1 MNHEYRDKIRGSIIG
16 GAAGDALGYPVEF
29 LEHDRIT
36 DIYGESGIT
45 EYELDTVTGKALI
58 SDDTQMT
65 LFTANGLLIGTTRS
79 AARGIAGKPSMYAW
93 IAYKDWL
100 ETQTQDYPVEGEA
113 FKSQSWLL
121 DVPELFDRRAP
132 GNTCLSAL
140 HFKEMGT
147 LEEPINM
154 SKGCGGIM
162 RVAPVG
168 LYSSKLPLEEVIR
181 EGAEIAAITHGHPLG
196 FIPAGIMAGIVNQA
210 AFHAEGR
217 TLKEIIEDT
226 TVTAGSVFAAY
237 SEFSYQ
243 ADLITEAFDL
253 ASNGRP
259 DFENISSLGGGW
271 VAEETLAIA
280 VYCALKYEKDSSSA
294 IIAAVNH
301 DGDTDS
307 TGAVTGNILGARLGI
322 DFIEE
327 KWKTGL
333 ELYDV
338 LLEMA
343 DDLTSG
349 PTVSMYDDDRDPEWS
364 RKYIYGRWKDALI
377 EP

>member
-280 VYCALKYEKDSSSA
+280 VYCALKYEKDFSSA